1 MTRSL
6 LFLLPWW
13 ALGIGSA
20 WAQGSLVYQNGFEA
34 GAASLHG
41 WQPFG
46 SGPVAVED
54 GQLTLRPVRFEAV
67 GASLDLAS
75 LGTGYAGVLKQNSGP
90 VRWAFQVSN
99 ADGAFNNAFSFVLA
113 GSQSDPT
120 GPPSVGYA
128 LSGGGNVGNRMLLWR
143 FDAGTGGGGSII
155 VDIPDD
161 AGLGTLPEKGTFR
174 ITYDPAD
181 DRWSV
186 YGEVGEAH
194 ADPAAKLRLL
204 GQGVES
210 RYTGRSLPFLS
221 VVGTASGV
229 DHFDNIRV
237 EVVPEPAGVLLFG
250 VGAGL
255 FWSWAA
261 TRRLR

>member
-6 LFLLPWW
+6 LLILPWW
-13 ALGIGSA
+13 ALGMGCA
-20 WAQGSLVYQNGFEA
+20 WAQGSLVYRNDFEA
-34 GAASLHG
+34 GAASLQG

-46 SGPVAVED
+46 SGPLAVED

-75 LGTGYAGVLKQNSGP
+75 LGTGYAGSLKQSSGP

-99 ADGAFNNAFSFVLA
+99 TDGAFNNAFSFVLA

-128 LSGGGNVGNRMLLWR
+128 LSGGGYVGNRMLLWR

-155 VDIPDD
+155 ADIPDE
-161 AGLGTLPEKGTFR
+161 AGLGTLPAKGTFKV
-174 ITYDPAD
+174 TYDPAD

-186 YGEVGEAH
+186 YGSIGEGYE
-194 ADPAAKLRLL
+194 DPGAKLRLL
-204 GQGVES
+204 GQGTDS

-221 VVGTASGV
+221 AVGTSSGV
-229 DHFDNIRV
+229 DRFDNIRV
-237 EVVPEPAGVLLFG
+237 EVVPEPAGLLLCA
-250 VGAGL
+250 VGGGL
-255 FWSWAA
+255 LWRVAA
-261 TRRLR
+261 RRPR